1 MKQIRMRG
9 AAALLSLA
17 LTLPLM
23 LPGWTA
29 RAAALEESGVAISE
43 ETFPDAAFRSW
54 LTDWNNLNGF
64 GSDGYFSAA
73 ELAEIKSIDVSGKGI
88 QTLEGIEQFSA
99 LEQLSCENNR
109 LKELDVKQNRA
120 LRHLQCRFN
129 QIAALDVSGLDNLI
143 SLNCESNHMKN
154 LNLTGCTAL
163 EIIYCRSND
172 LPEVDF
178 STNTSLKFIETFDN
192 RLSSIDLSKLTALE
206 FVHLDHNLLTHID
219 LSANTNLSPIGSGFV
234 ARNNQLDT
242 LTLPVKADLVVDP
255 DVYAEQDPKVGY
267 ERVEWYED
275 AEYHIPVTGPITAN
289 GQTLYA
295 KWLPND
301 YTIRFNSNGGSGS
314 MPEQSGVWDQ
324 KLTLEKNTFRRT
336 GYAFQG
342 WKNVFGDDA
351 FYDDGSEV
359 LNLTGKYQGQRVTL
373 YAQWEP
379 IQYTVAFGANGGQG
393 EMAEE
398 SYRYDQ
404 SKNLPKCTMTGP
416 DDKIFAG
423 WATEWDGSV
432 RYLDQ
437 SAVRNLA

>member
-54 LTDWNNLNGF
+54 LTDRNNLNGF

-267 ERVEWYED
+267 ERVE
-275 AEYHIPVTGPITAN
+275 
-289 GQTLYA
+289 
-295 KWLPND
+295 
-301 YTIRFNSNGGSGS
+301 
-314 MPEQSGVWDQ
+314 
-324 KLTLEKNTFRRT
+324 
-336 GYAFQG
+336 
-342 WKNVFGDDA
+342 
-351 FYDDGSEV
+351 
-359 LNLTGKYQGQRVTL
+359 
-373 YAQWEP
+373 
-379 IQYTVAFGANGGQG
+379 
-393 EMAEE
+393 
-398 SYRYDQ
+398 
-404 SKNLPKCTMTGP
+404 
-416 DDKIFAG
+416 
-423 WATEWDGSV
+423 
-432 RYLDQ
+432 
-437 SAVRNLA
+437 